1 MFCCNKNINK
11 KGIFH
16 KRMRD
21 FNISISTNENATIVG
36 EIHSPEKSHFH
47 CLSETNNER
56 NVILSVLIAIM
67 FAKEF

>member
-1 MFCCNKNINK
+1 
-11 KGIFH
+11 
-16 KRMRD
+16 MRD

-36 EIHSPEKSHFH
+36 KIHSPEKSHFH